1 MTAEA
6 PREDPR
12 ALIVLLSVIFL
23 NMAGFG
29 LVIPLLPFFG
39 QAFDAPAWQIT
50 LMFSAFSVGQFLGE
64 PFWGKLSDRIGR
76 RPVLILTTAGGALA
90 YVALALAPG
99 IWTALAVRLVSGFL
113 SGNISTLQGYL
124 ADITPPQQRAGRMGI
139 MGSAFSLGFMVGPAL
154 GGLLARPELGP
165 TGFQIPLYVAA
176 AFGLA
181 SALGVV
187 LFMRET
193 IVPQTKGMVRP
204 PAPPRG
210 VVLREALADPV
221 ILRVFLISFVTI
233 SGFAGIEAT
242 YGLWTEARFGW
253 GPREIG
259 LAFMLA
265 GIIGVVAQ
273 GSLTGLLVRRYG
285 EGRVLLAGLCLMF
298 VGMVTQFAAI
308 GWPMAVVGLAIV
320 VFGQSIT
327 FPNLVALIS
336 MATPSERQG
345 EVLGLNMSNSALA
358 RIGGPILAGQL
369 FSLVAPGAP
378 FALTAIL
385 ILPAIWLCLQI
396 MARVTD
402 RRA

>member
-1 MTAEA
+1 MTAPA
-6 PREDPR
+6 PGDLR

-50 LMFSAFSVGQFLGE
+50 LMFSAFSVGQFVGE

-76 RPVLILTTAGGALA
+76 RPVLILTTAGGALS

-99 IWTALAVRLVSGFL
+99 IWTALAVRLAGGFM

-139 MGSAFSLGFMVGPAL
+139 MGSAFSMGFMVGPAL
-154 GGLLARPELGP
+154 GGLLARPDLGP

-176 AFGLA
+176 AFGLTA
-181 SALGVV
+181 SLGVV

-193 IVPQTKGMVRP
+193 ITPRAAESG
-204 PAPPRG
+204 PAPVQPRSAA
-210 VVLREALADPV
+210 LRAAFADPV
-221 ILRVFLISFVTI
+221 ISRVFLISFVTI

-265 GIIGVVAQ
+265 GVIGAAAQ
-273 GSLTGLLVRRYG
+273 GSLTGWLVRRHG
-285 EGRVLLAGLCLMF
+285 EVRVLLAGLILMLA
-298 VGMVTQFAAI
+298 GMLTQFTAT
-308 GWPMAVVGLAIV
+308 GWQMAVLGLAIV

-369 FSLVAPGAP
+369 FSLVSPGAP
-378 FALTAIL
+378 FALTALL

-396 MARVTD
+396 MTKVAD
-402 RRA
+402 RRV

>member
-1 MTAEA
+1 MTSQA
-6 PREDPR
+6 PKDDPR

-90 YVALALAPG
+90 YVALAFAPG
-99 IWTALAVRLVSGFL
+99 IWTALAVRLLSGFL

-165 TGFQIPLYVAA
+165 TGFQIPLFAAA
-176 AFGLA
+176 AFGLT

-193 IVPQTKGMVRP
+193 IVPRAKDTPRP
-204 PAPPRG
+204 PAQPRG
-210 VVLREALADPV
+210 AALRAALTDPV
-221 ILRVFLISFVTI
+221 IARVFLISFVTI

-253 GPREIG
+253 GPQEIG

-265 GIIGVVAQ
+265 GVIGVVAQ
-273 GSLTGLLVRRYG
+273 GSLTGMLVRRYG

-298 VGMVTQFAAI
+298 VGMLTQFTAV
-308 GWPMAVVGLAIV
+308 GWPMAVLGLAIV
-320 VFGQSIT
+320 VFGQSLT

-358 RIGGPILAGQL
+358 RIGGPVLAGQL

-378 FALTAIL
+378 FALTALL

-396 MARVTD
+396 MARVPD